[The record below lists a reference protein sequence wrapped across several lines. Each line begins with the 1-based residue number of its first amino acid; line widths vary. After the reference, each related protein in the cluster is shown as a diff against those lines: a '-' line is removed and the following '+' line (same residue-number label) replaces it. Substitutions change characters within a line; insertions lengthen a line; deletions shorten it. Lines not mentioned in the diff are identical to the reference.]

1 MVQATAR
8 VTEDAEQIENA
19 SQMVRHQ
26 AALYIG
32 GMGARG
38 KNFYNQLT
46 VRYGYADA
54 AREIQDLYLD
64 GKKAEAAA
72 AVPAELVA
80 AMSLIGPRSLV
91 AERAEAFRAAG
102 HDTPIVLM
110 GYYNPIY
117 ARAGGVEKFLA
128 DAGAVGIDGLI
139 VVDLPPE
146 EDAERVEDGRG

>member
-38 KNFYNQLT
+38 KNFYNQLA

-54 AREIQDLYLD
+54 AKEIQDLYLN
-64 GKKAEAAA
+64 GKKVEAAA
-72 AVPAELVA
+72 AVPADLVE

-91 AERAEAFRAAG
+91 AERVAAFRAAG
-102 HDTPIVLM
+102 VTCI
-110 GYYNPIY
+110 
-117 ARAGGVEKFLA
+117 LA
-128 DAGAVGIDGLI
+128 APVA
-139 VVDLPPE
+139 PTHK
-146 EDAERVEDGRG
+146 ERVEDMAQLAEIFAS